1 MSDFGGGAPPP
12 PPPPS
17 AGGGGPIP
25 QRGLGDILSTAFE
38 LYKTNFA
45 KLIQLVA
52 IVVVPL
58 ALVQAFVR
66 TVAFK
71 PCEPRD
77 INTLEDLNDLV
88 NDCAASS
95 FGRSLLVAAIIGLLT
110 VAIQQLLVG
119 ALTRG
124 GAGALL
130 GRAVDVNASYKYAF
144 SRLGGLVGLAILIA
158 IVVGVG
164 FLLLFIPGLIFA
176 VFLSMAIPAFIV
188 ERKGV
193 TESMSRSWSL
203 VSGEWW
209 HTFGV
214 MIVTLIIVGVVSGIV
229 TAIGGSNFFL
239 YWIFSTIA
247 QLITAPFFA
256 LVVVVLYVDLRSR
269 HESLTA
275 DGLGT
280 ELDAATA

>member
-1 MSDFGGGAPPP
+1 MSDFGGAPPP

-17 AGGGGPIP
+17 AGGGGQIP

-38 LYKTNFA
+38 LYKANFS

-77 INTLEDLNDLV
+77 ITTLEDLEDLV

-95 FGRSLLVAAIIGLLT
+95 FGRSLLVTAILALIT

-130 GRAVDVNASYKYAF
+130 GRVVDVNASYKYAF
-144 SRLGGLVGLAILIA
+144 SRLGGLIGLALLIA
-158 IVVGVG
+158 VVVGIG
-164 FLLLFIPGLIFA
+164 FVLFIIPGIILA
-176 VFLSMAIPAFIV
+176 VFLAMAVPAFII

-193 TESMSRSWSL
+193 TDSMSRSWTL
-203 VSGEWW
+203 VRGSWW
-209 HTFGV
+209 HVFGV
-214 MIVTLIIVGVVSGIV
+214 ILVTLIIVGVVSGIL
-229 TAIGGSNFFL
+229 TALGGNNFFL

-256 LVVVVLYVDLRSR
+256 LVAVVLYVDLRSR
-269 HESLTA
+269 HEGLTA